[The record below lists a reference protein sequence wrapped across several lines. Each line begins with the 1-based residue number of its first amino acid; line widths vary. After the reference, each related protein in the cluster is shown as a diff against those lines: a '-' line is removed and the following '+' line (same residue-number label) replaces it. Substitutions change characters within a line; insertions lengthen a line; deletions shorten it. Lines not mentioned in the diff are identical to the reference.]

1 MLSVNYIANFLNK
14 DQKQI
19 NNRSYNYLKEYEI
32 NNEKIDIVENFK
44 NNYKNSR
51 KESYT
56 DLEECFEKYFEK
68 EYFGL
73 NKMEN
78 KNKNNVFTFFSAI
91 FGIGDESYY
100 LLTDQEKSKCIK
112 KLIHT
117 MDNEIISK
125 NLYNELKYDKN
136 KYFSKEKI
144 LTVLKESFNFR
155 YNEYFNLLIKYVC
168 DYLGINIYFFE
179 LKNSNIINHYMIESF
194 KYTDSYNKYL
204 PLYFIIKEND
214 EYIPIMIKN
223 KLNINYV
230 LYEDNY
236 KIKDIIE
243 NYKIKDI
250 IENKSIT
257 KDETK
262 NDDDKGVIEIDIKK
276 DENNQNINLKKLKV
290 DELRNYCIEKN
301 INIYK
306 KSEKTGKDIKKTK
319 DELLSELN

>member
-19 NNRSYNYLKEYEI
+19 NNRSYNYLKNFEI
-32 NNEKIDIVENFK
+32 NNENEEIVEK
-44 NNYKNSR
+44 LRNNYKNSI
-51 KESYT
+51 KESYVE
-56 DLEECFEKYFEK
+56 LHECFEDYFEK

-73 NKMEN
+73 NKEEN
-78 KNKNNVFTFFSAI
+78 RNKNNVFTFFSAI

-112 KLIHT
+112 NLIHL

-125 NLYNELKYDKN
+125 NLYNEFKYDKN
-136 KYFSKEKI
+136 KHFSKEKI

-155 YNEYFNLLIKYVC
+155 NNEYFNLLIKYVS

-179 LKNSNIINHYMIESF
+179 VKNSSIINNYMIESF

-204 PLYFIIKEND
+204 PLYFIIKENN

-223 KLNINYV
+223 KLNVNYV
-230 LYEDNY
+230 LNEDIY

-243 NYKIKDI
+243 TKNIIKD
-250 IENKSIT
+250 ETKNIT

-262 NDDDKGVIEIDIKK
+262 K
-276 DENNQNINLKKLKV
+276 DEDNQNINFKKMKV

-306 KSEKTGKDIKKTK
+306 KSEKTGKDIKRTK
-319 DELLSELN
+319 DELLNELN